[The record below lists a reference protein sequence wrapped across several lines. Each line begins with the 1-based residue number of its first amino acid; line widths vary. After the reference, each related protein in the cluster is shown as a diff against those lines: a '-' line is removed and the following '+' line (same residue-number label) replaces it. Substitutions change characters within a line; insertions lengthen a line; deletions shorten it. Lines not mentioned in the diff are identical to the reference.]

1 MDVYIQVYG
10 LYIIYVRLSS
20 ALNRSVGALQ
30 ISLTIILLHCIVLHS
45 IVLYCIDCIVFT
57 LLHIALHFS
66 VLNTFIRVF

>member
-30 ISLTIILLHCIVLHS
+30 ISLTIILLHCIVLQ
-45 IVLYCIDCIVFT
+45 CIE
-57 LLHIALHFS
+57 A
-66 VLNTFIRVF
+66 